1 MDEINHVQ
9 VRNVRYKKNIGDTMR
24 ESIQM
29 IKWGGVASLLFL
41 ILTYIFSVYSK
52 VDVVIVSEV
61 WLPKDFFMAVSSGI
75 FASLLVVVFC
85 EIRRYF
91 SLKSEIEKKLFCH
104 NTTLFTALKVLKITI
119 EDYIKHKEWV
129 VPENILDKNIEIIQ
143 GEMSYLQTVGYITF
157 TKSKKSLLTEY
168 ELFQKR
174 LLDEQSIIQAGTKL
188 KLCMQEIRI
197 DYLKIQEE
205 YLKEKF
211 DKEFFDIQKPVYTS
225 ENPKISNI
233 LENISINID
242 SVICAVDGFN
252 ISLDAYRKNRFN
264 WSSLKKNLV
273 NSRFED
279 AYRTDS

>member
-1 MDEINHVQ
+1 
-9 VRNVRYKKNIGDTMR
+9 MR

-29 IKWGGVASLLFL
+29 IKWGGVATLLFL

-174 LLDEQSIIQAGTKL
+174 LLGEQSIIQAGTKL

-233 LENISINID
+233 LENILINID

-252 ISLDAYRKNRFN
+252 ISLDAYCKNRFN

-279 AYRTDS
+279 AYMTDS

>member
-1 MDEINHVQ
+1 M
-9 VRNVRYKKNIGDTMR
+9 MR

-29 IKWGGVASLLFL
+29 IKWGGAASLLFL

-52 VDVVIVSEV
+52 VDFVIVSEV

-119 EDYIKHKEWV
+119 EDYIKHKERV

-143 GEMSYLQTVGYITF
+143 GEMSYLQNVGYITF

-168 ELFQKR
+168 ELFQKK
-174 LLDEQSIIQAGTKL
+174 LLDEQSIIQAGIKL

-233 LENISINID
+233 LENILINID

-279 AYRTDS
+279 AYKTDS

>member
-1 MDEINHVQ
+1 
-9 VRNVRYKKNIGDTMR
+9 MR

-29 IKWGGVASLLFL
+29 IKWGGAASLLFL

-52 VDVVIVSEV
+52 VDFVIVSEV

-119 EDYIKHKEWV
+119 EDYIKHKERV

-143 GEMSYLQTVGYITF
+143 GEMSYLQNVGYITF

-168 ELFQKR
+168 ELFQKK
-174 LLDEQSIIQAGTKL
+174 LLDEQSIIQAGIKL

-233 LENISINID
+233 LENILINID

-279 AYRTDS
+279 AYKTDS